1 MLGRLALTMTL
12 AATLAACGDSNGG
25 ARTQITAVGSST
37 VYPFTTRVAE
47 AFRNQDSNRDA
58 PVIESTGTGGGM
70 ARFCDGVGS
79 EYPDIVDASRRIKKS
94 EYQKCEANGALP
106 ILEIQIGM
114 DGVALAESLQGPS
127 FELTKKDIYLALAA
141 HPRGKDTNS
150 AQTWRDVNP
159 ALPAIPIQVYGP
171 PSTSGTRDAFAE
183 LIMEPGCTEAF
194 PEVEEKS
201 SDDKKM
207 VCMQLRSDG
216 PYIDAG
222 ENDNLIVQKLT
233 ANPNAVG
240 IFGYSY
246 LEENHDRLR
255 GIPIEGVSPTYETIA
270 GGSYPG
276 ARPLFIYVKAKHLNA
291 VPGLKEFLRL
301 YSTMWG
307 PDGDLVKRGLIAA
320 PQDVRDHSVEIIQ
333 QQIPLDPSTLD

>member
-25 ARTQITAVGSST
+25 MRTQITAVGSST

-70 ARFCDGVGS
+70 ARFCDGVGVD
-79 EYPDIVDASRRIKKS
+79 YPDLVNASRRMKLS
-94 EYQKCEANGALP
+94 EYMKCQNNNVVP
-106 ILEIQIGM
+106 VMEIQIGM
-114 DGVALAESLQGPS
+114 DGVALAESQEGPS

-141 HPRGKDTNS
+141 HPMGKDENS
-150 AQTWRDVNP
+150 ARTWHDVNP
-159 ALPAIPIQVYGP
+159 DLPEIPIQVYGP

-183 LIMEPGCTEAF
+183 LIMEPGCVEAF
-194 PEVEEKS
+194 PEIEEQTG
-201 SDDKKM
+201 DQKKL
-207 VCMQLRSDG
+207 VCIQIRTDG

-222 ENDNLIVQKLT
+222 ENDNLIVQKLA
-233 ANPNAVG
+233 ANPNAIG

-246 LEENHDRLR
+246 LEENQDRLR
-255 GIPIEGVSPTYETIA
+255 GIPIEGVAPTYETIA

-276 ARPLFIYVKAKHLNA
+276 ARPLFIYVKSKHLNA

-320 PQDVRDHSVEIIQ
+320 PQSVRDQASNVIE
-333 QQIPLDPSTLD
+333 QQIPLDPNTLE